1 MNKLNSLSLGHLPED
16 LRQREGHTDM
26 DKVVEIPE
34 EISIR
39 RIVTKKQ
46 KTPARMNS

>member
-1 MNKLNSLSLGHLPED
+1 
-16 LRQREGHTDM
+16 M